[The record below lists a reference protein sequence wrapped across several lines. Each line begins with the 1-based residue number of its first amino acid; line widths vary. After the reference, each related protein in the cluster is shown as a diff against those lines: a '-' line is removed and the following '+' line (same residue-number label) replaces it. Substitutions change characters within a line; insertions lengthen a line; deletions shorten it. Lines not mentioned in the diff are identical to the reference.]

1 MSHLKIRY
9 LIRGCC
15 CGAVLQHGRS
25 LLSSVHQA
33 AWLHDVDDI
42 LDNMVVPCAA
52 VQQVNVVQLR
62 EKLNR
67 RSQDQPRMAFSEL
80 LQLCIDS

>member
-1 MSHLKIRY
+1 
-9 LIRGCC
+9 
-15 CGAVLQHGRS
+15 
-25 LLSSVHQA
+25 
-33 AWLHDVDDI
+33 
-42 LDNMVVPCAA
+42 VVPKTHLTTCSPRAA
-52 VQQVNVVQLR
+52 AQQVNVVQLR